1 MELIIKYWPLFLE
14 GATTTVLLSFFSVIV
29 GVGCGTLMA
38 LARLSQNKFLLKAA
52 KVYID
57 IIRGTPLLVQ
67 LYLVYFGLATVLDL
81 NDFVSGVIAVSVNT
95 TAYIAEIIRS
105 GIQSVDKGQME
116 AARSMGMPKR
126 MAMRQIIL
134 PQAMKNIL
142 PAIGNEFATLIK
154 ETSIV
159 SLIGIHDLMYSSDT
173 VRGATFTVFIP
184 LLMTAF
190 LYFVMTTTI
199 AFFMDKLERKLQA
212 SD

>member
-14 GATTTVLLSFFSVIV
+14 GTTTTVLLSFFSVIV

-38 LARLSQNKFLLKAA
+38 LARLSTNKFLSKAA

-184 LLMTAF
+184 LLITAF

>member
-38 LARLSQNKFLLKAA
+38 LARLSTNKFLSKAA

-116 AARSMGMPKR
+116 AARSMGMPKL

>member
-38 LARLSQNKFLLKAA
+38 LARLSTNKFLSKAA

-142 PAIGNEFATLIK
+142 PTIGNEFATLIK

>member
-38 LARLSQNKFLLKAA
+38 LARLSQNKFMSKAA

>member
-38 LARLSQNKFLLKAA
+38 LARLSSNKFLSKAA

-67 LYLVYFGLATVLDL
+67 LYLVYFGLATVFDL

-105 GIQSVDKGQME
+105 GIQSVDKGQTE

-126 MAMRQIIL
+126 MAMSQIIL

-190 LYFVMTTTI
+190 LYFVMTTMI

>member
-1 MELIIKYWPLFLE
+1 MELIIKYWPLFME
-14 GATTTVLLSFFSVIV
+14 GATTTILLSFFSVVV

-38 LARLSQNKFLLKAA
+38 LARLSSNKVLSNAA

-67 LYLVYFGLATVLDL
+67 LYLVYFGLATILDL
-81 NDFVSGVIAVSVNT
+81 NDFLSGVIAVSVNT

-116 AARSMGMPKR
+116 AARSMGMPKG

>member
-38 LARLSQNKFLLKAA
+38 LARLSQNKVLSKAA

>member
-38 LARLSQNKFLLKAA
+38 LARLSQNKFLSKVA

>member
-38 LARLSQNKFLLKAA
+38 LARLSPNKFLSKAA

-126 MAMRQIIL
+126 MAMSQIIL

>member
-38 LARLSQNKFLLKAA
+38 LARLSSNKFLSKAA

-67 LYLVYFGLATVLDL
+67 LYLVYFGLATFLDL

>member
-14 GATTTVLLSFFSVIV
+14 GTTTTVLLSFSSVIV

-38 LARLSQNKFLLKAA
+38 LARLSQNKFLSKAA

>member
-14 GATTTVLLSFFSVIV
+14 GTTTTVLLSFFSVIV

-38 LARLSQNKFLLKAA
+38 LARLSTNKFLSKAA

-142 PAIGNEFATLIK
+142 PTIGNEFATLIK

>member
-38 LARLSQNKFLLKAA
+38 LARLSSNKFLSKAA

-67 LYLVYFGLATVLDL
+67 LYLVYFGLATILDL

>member
-14 GATTTVLLSFFSVIV
+14 GTTTTVLLSFFSVIV

-38 LARLSQNKFLLKAA
+38 LARLSTNKFLSKAA

-173 VRGATFTVFIP
+173 VRGATFTVLIP

>member
-38 LARLSQNKFLLKAA
+38 LARLSTNKFLSKAA
-52 KVYID
+52 NVYID

-190 LYFVMTTTI
+190 LYFVMTTMI

>member
-38 LARLSQNKFLLKAA
+38 LARLSQNKFLSKAA

-67 LYLVYFGLATVLDL
+67 LYLVYFGLATVLAL
-81 NDFVSGVIAVSVNT
+81 TDFVSGVIAVSVNT

-126 MAMRQIIL
+126 MAMSQIIL

>member
-38 LARLSQNKFLLKAA
+38 LARLSQNKFLSKAA

-81 NDFVSGVIAVSVNT
+81 NDFISGVIAVSVNT

>member
-1 MELIIKYWPLFLE
+1 MELIIKYWPLFME
-14 GATTTVLLSFFSVIV
+14 GATTTILLSFFSVVV

-38 LARLSQNKFLLKAA
+38 LARLSSHKVLSNAA

-57 IIRGTPLLVQ
+57 
-67 LYLVYFGLATVLDL
+67 TVLDL
-81 NDFVSGVIAVSVNT
+81 NDFLSGVIAVSVNT

-116 AARSMGMPKR
+116 AARSMGMPKG

>member
-38 LARLSQNKFLLKAA
+38 LARLSTNKFLSKAA

-116 AARSMGMPKR
+116 AARSMGMTKR

>member
-38 LARLSQNKFLLKAA
+38 LARLSTNKFLSKAA

-126 MAMRQIIL
+126 MAMSQIIL

-142 PAIGNEFATLIK
+142 PVIGNEFATLIK

>member
-14 GATTTVLLSFFSVIV
+14 GTTTTVLLSFFSVIV

-38 LARLSQNKFLLKAA
+38 LARLSSNKFLSKAA

-184 LLMTAF
+184 LIMTAF

>member
-38 LARLSQNKFLLKAA
+38 LARLSQNKFLSKAA

-67 LYLVYFGLATVLDL
+67 LYLVYFGLATILDL

>member
-38 LARLSQNKFLLKAA
+38 LARLSTNKFLSKAA

-81 NDFVSGVIAVSVNT
+81 NDFVSGIIAVSVNT

-142 PAIGNEFATLIK
+142 PAIGDECATLIK

>member
-1 MELIIKYWPLFLE
+1 MELSIKYWPLFLE

-38 LARLSQNKFLLKAA
+38 LARLSQNKFLSKAA

>member
-1 MELIIKYWPLFLE
+1 MEIIYKYWPLFIE
-14 GATTTVLLSFFSVIV
+14 GATTTLLLSLFSVLI
-29 GVGCGTLMA
+29 GVACGTLMA
-38 LARLSQNKFLLKAA
+38 LARLSHHSWLSKFA

-57 IIRGTPLLVQ
+57 VIRGTPLLVQ
-67 LYLVYFGLATVLDL
+67 LYLVYFGLATIFDL

-116 AARSMGMPKR
+116 AARSMGMPKA
-126 MAMRQIIL
+126 MAMQQIIL

-142 PAIGNEFATLIK
+142 PAIGNEFASLIK

-184 LLMTAF
+184 LLATAF

>member
-38 LARLSQNKFLLKAA
+38 LARLSTNKFLSKAA

-81 NDFVSGVIAVSVNT
+81 NDFISGVIAVSVNT

>member
-14 GATTTVLLSFFSVIV
+14 GATTTVILSFFSVIV

-38 LARLSQNKFLLKAA
+38 LARLSSNKFLSKAA

-116 AARSMGMPKR
+116 AARSMGMPKQ

-199 AFFMDKLERKLQA
+199 TFFMDKLERKLQA

>member
-38 LARLSQNKFLLKAA
+38 LARLSPNTFLSKAA

-126 MAMRQIIL
+126 MAMSQIIL

>member
-29 GVGCGTLMA
+29 GGGCGTLMA
-38 LARLSQNKFLLKAA
+38 LARLSSNKFLSKAA

>member
-38 LARLSQNKFLLKAA
+38 LARLSQNKFLSKAA

-81 NDFVSGVIAVSVNT
+81 NDFVSGIIAVSVNT

>member
-14 GATTTVLLSFFSVIV
+14 GTTTTVLLSFFSVIV

-38 LARLSQNKFLLKAA
+38 LARLSPNKFLSKAA

>member
-38 LARLSQNKFLLKAA
+38 LARLSSNKFLSKAA

-67 LYLVYFGLATVLDL
+67 LYLVYFELATVLDL

>member
-14 GATTTVLLSFFSVIV
+14 GTTTTVLLSFFSVIV

-38 LARLSQNKFLLKAA
+38 LARLSSNKFLSKAA

>member
-38 LARLSQNKFLLKAA
+38 LARLSQNPFLSKAA

>member
-38 LARLSQNKFLLKAA
+38 LARLSQNKFLSKAE

>member
-38 LARLSQNKFLLKAA
+38 LARLSSNKFLSKAA

-126 MAMRQIIL
+126 MAMSQIIL